1 MTIDWSRI
9 PRDAADDNLNLLR
22 NGMRTT
28 LPEMYVLPRQA
39 TAAHENLV
47 RRMREGR
54 WGFVLVQGENGAGK
68 SVYVRHVEH
77 VANSEGYTIVHVE
90 LNEKTMRQYGAAGYF
105 NREIVDSLRLPDGE
119 TFLYKLRSNED
130 FRRRVAAYI
139 ERDAAT
145 YEFFS
150 TSLTQAL
157 LAACGQDSDK
167 RNIALSW
174 LRGEPKGVG
183 ELRNLGIYDRGMK
196 SLLNL
201 PTDKVLYFVKELCHA
216 LEHKGVL
223 VSVDEIERVGT
234 LPPAKG
240 KEALSVLR
248 DLINILVSEDSMPTK
263 RGLAGGTFV
272 CYAIS
277 TFFLGYSGIVEVGG
291 VDFKAQADKY
301 GKPNVTLGDI
311 PRLSSVLQNSAS
323 TVTVDFE
330 SLDDLERVAVIV
342 KGCYDRAREC
352 EADIIPQKLARN
364 AYDATG
370 VYLAR
375 QNIQMMIRHLD
386 ELCSTR

>member
-1 MTIDWSRI
+1 MAIDWSKI
-9 PRDAADDNLNLLR
+9 PRDVADDNLTLLQD
-22 NGMRTT
+22 GMRTI
-28 LPEMYVLPRQA
+28 LPQMYVLPHQA
-39 TAAHENLV
+39 TAAHDNLV
-47 RRMREGR
+47 RRMKEGR

-68 SVYVRHVEH
+68 SVYVRYVEH
-77 VANSEGYTIVHVE
+77 IANNEGYTIVHVE
-90 LNEKTMRQYGAAGYF
+90 LNEKLMKQYGAAGYF

-119 TFLYKLRSNED
+119 AFLYKVRSNED

-157 LAACGQDSDK
+157 LMACGQDSDK

-174 LRGEPKGVG
+174 LRGEPKGIT
-183 ELRNLGIYDRGMK
+183 ELRNLGIYDQSMR

-201 PTDKVLYFVKELCHA
+201 PTDKVLYFIKELCNA
-216 LEHKGVL
+216 LGHKGIL

-234 LPPAKG
+234 LPPTRG
-240 KEALSVLR
+240 KESLSVLR
-248 DLINILVSEDSMPTK
+248 DMINILVSEDSMPTR
-263 RGLAGGTFV
+263 RGIAGGTFV

-291 VDFKAQADKY
+291 ADFKAQADKY

-311 PRLSSVLQNSAS
+311 PRLSSVLQNNAS

-330 SLDDLERVAVIV
+330 SLNDLERVAIIV
-342 KGCYDRAREC
+342 KGCYERANEC
-352 EADIIPQKLARN
+352 EVGITPKALARD

-370 VYLAR
+370 VFLAR
-375 QNIQMMIRHLD
+375 PNIQTMIRHLD
-386 ELCSTR
+386 ELRSTP

>member
-1 MTIDWSRI
+1 MAIDWSKI
-9 PRDAADDNLNLLR
+9 PRDVADDNLNLLR
-22 NGMRTT
+22 DGMRTT
-28 LPEMYVLPRQA
+28 LHQMYVLPYQA

-47 RRMREGR
+47 RRMKEGR

-68 SVYVRHVEH
+68 SVYVRYAEH
-77 VANSEGYTIVHVE
+77 LANSEGYTIVHVE

-105 NREIVDSLRLPDGE
+105 NKEIVEFLRLPDGE
-119 TFLYKLRSNED
+119 TFLYKLSSNEN
-130 FRRRVAAYI
+130 FRRQVTAHI
-139 ERDAAT
+139 ERDVAT

-157 LAACGQDSDK
+157 LAACGLDSDK

-174 LRGEPKGVG
+174 LRGESKGVA
-183 ELRNLGIYDRGMK
+183 ELRGLGIYDLAMR

-201 PTDKVLYFVKELCHA
+201 PTDKVLYFVKELCNA
-216 LEHKGVL
+216 FEYKGVL

-311 PRLSSVLQNSAS
+311 PRLSSVLQNNAS

-330 SLDDLERVAVIV
+330 SLNDLERVAIIV
-342 KGCYDRAREC
+342 KGCYERANEC
-352 EADIIPQKLARN
+352 EVGITPKALARD

-370 VYLAR
+370 VFLAR
-375 QNIQMMIRHLD
+375 PNIQMMIRHLD
-386 ELCSTR
+386 ELRSTP